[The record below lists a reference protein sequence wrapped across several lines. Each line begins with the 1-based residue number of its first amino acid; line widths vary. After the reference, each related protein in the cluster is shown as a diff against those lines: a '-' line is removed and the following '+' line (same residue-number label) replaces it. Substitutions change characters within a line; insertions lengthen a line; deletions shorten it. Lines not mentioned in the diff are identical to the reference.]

1 MSDSTPFAC
10 SLTAPAGAERA
21 RRWRTLLD
29 DGLLYVR
36 PIPGGRRLAFRAEPG
51 VVQELDE
58 LVAAE
63 RECCPFLNLTIARFD
78 ERLILDIVAPPGA
91 ETIID
96 TMFAGTTTR

>member
-10 SLTAPAGAERA
+10 SLTATAGAERA
-21 RRWRTLLD
+21 QRWRTLLD
-29 DGLLYVR
+29 DGLLYAR
-36 PIPGGRRLAFRAEPG
+36 RLAGGRRLAFRAEPG

-63 RECCPFLNLTIARFD
+63 RECCPFLNLTVARFD
-78 ERLILDIVAPPGA
+78 ERLILDIVAPPEA

-96 TMFAGTTTR
+96 AMFAGTTPR